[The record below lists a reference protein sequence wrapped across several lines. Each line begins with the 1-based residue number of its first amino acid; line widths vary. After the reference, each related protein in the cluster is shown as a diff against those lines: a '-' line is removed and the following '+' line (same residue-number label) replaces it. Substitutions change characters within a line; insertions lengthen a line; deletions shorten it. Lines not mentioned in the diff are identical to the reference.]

1 MDKNK
6 PDIRFNGYQDEWKE
20 KTLGE
25 MGKPFNGLS
34 GKTKDDFGHGE
45 ASFITY
51 MNVFSN
57 PVASPS
63 GIDNV
68 EIDKSQ
74 NEVKKG
80 DILFTTSSETPEEV
94 GMSSVWL
101 HDRPNTYLN
110 SFCFGLRPEIEI
122 DPYFSAYLMRSPEVR
137 KDFYF
142 LAQGISRFNISKQKA
157 MDIKTTIPDTK
168 EQQKI
173 GDFFR
178 NLDELIEAKEQ
189 ELEKLR
195 QIKMAL
201 LDGMFPSDEQDKSN
215 RGGYNELIS
224 NMLHINNELQITKST
239 AKSPAIRFRGFTEPW
254 KTDVLHNVF
263 DFNVPHNSLS
273 RDKLNYKKGSILNIH
288 YGDILVE
295 FDSVVDVCNENIP
308 YITNGTFSEY
318 KHMFLSNGYVVF
330 ADTAEDRTV
339 GKVIEIC
346 NVNDKYIVPGLHTI
360 SAKPLK
366 TFAKYYLGYFFN
378 SSLYHNQLIPLM
390 QGVKVLSVNKTALEN
405 TTIYFPDNFA
415 EQEKIGNFFKE
426 QDENIRSAQLQIN
439 KLRNIK
445 QACMQK
451 MFA

>member
-254 KTDVLHNVF
+254 KKV
-263 DFNVPHNSLS
+263 SLS
-273 RDKLNYKKGSILNIH
+273 ENATFSKGRGYSKADIKKTGTPILLYGSLYTDYNTSIEYVVSYADKKDGSIFSIGN
-288 YGDILVE
+288 E
-295 FDSVVDVCNENIP
+295 VVVPASGE
-308 YITNGTFSEY
+308 
-318 KHMFLSNGYVVF
+318 
-330 ADTAEDRTV
+330 TAEDIARASAIYAKGIILGGDLNIIYPNEDIDPTFLALDITYGRNHKLLV
-339 GKVIEIC
+339 KKAQGISVVHLHNTDIQELDL
-346 NVNDKYIVPGLHTI
+346 VMPDK
-360 SAKPLK
+360 
-366 TFAKYYLGYFFN
+366 N
-378 SSLYHNQLIPLM
+378 
-390 QGVKVLSVNKTALEN
+390 
-405 TTIYFPDNFA
+405 
-415 EQEKIGNFFKE
+415 EQKKIGDFFSE

>member
-1 MDKNK
+1 MANNK
-6 PDIRFNGYQDEWKE
+6 PQIRFQGHQEEWEE

-25 MGKPFNGLS
+25 MGKTFNGLS
-34 GKTKDDFGHGE
+34 GKTKEDFGHGE
-45 ASFITY
+45 AKFITY

-57 PVASPS
+57 PIASPK
-63 GIDNV
+63 GVDNV
-68 EIDKSQ
+68 EIDKTQ
-74 NEVKKG
+74 NEVKRG

-101 HDRPNTYLN
+101 EDTPNTYLN
-110 SFCFGLRPEIEI
+110 SFCFGFRPDTKI
-122 DPYFSAYLMRSPEVR
+122 DPFFSAYLMRSTKIR

-157 MDIKTTIPDTK
+157 MDIKTTIPKEK
-168 EQQKI
+168 EQEKI
-173 GDFFR
+173 GEFFR

-195 QIKMAL
+195 QIKLAL
-201 LDGMFPSDEQDKSN
+201 LNGMFPSDEPEETN
-215 RGGYNELIS
+215 WGGYNRLIDS
-224 NMLHINNELQITKST
+224 VLQMNGELQISKPSANT
-239 AKSPAIRFRGFTEPW
+239 PAIRFRGFTEPW
-254 KTDVLHNVF
+254 KADVLRNVF
-263 DFNVPHNSLS
+263 DFNIPHNSLS
-273 RDKLNYKKGSILNIH
+273 RDKLNYKKGYIQNIH
-288 YGDILVE
+288 YGDILIE
-295 FDSVVDVCNENIP
+295 FDSVVDVCHENIP
-308 YITNGTFSEY
+308 YITNGILSEY
-318 KHMFLSNGYVVF
+318 KHMLLSDGYIIF

-346 NVNDKYIVPGLHTI
+346 NANDKYIVSGLHTI
-360 SAKPLK
+360 PAKPMK

-390 QGVKVLSVNKTALEN
+390 QGVKVLSVNKSALEN
-405 TTIYFPDNFA
+405 TTIYYPSNFA
-415 EQEKIGNFFKE
+415 EQEKIGNFFRE
-426 QDENIRSAQLQIN
+426 QDENIRYAQLQIS